1 MAEEKKSLFPLLILP
16 VIWGTYYVASQKLV
30 GFTSSFTSGLS
41 IRFVVM
47 LALIVIMAK
56 RGELGLLWKT
66 EGVRARLVM
75 IGTLGF
81 LLDWTAFLGLSM
93 SSAATGTALLKC
105 DVLMVNI
112 ISVIVYKQKF
122 TWKAW
127 VCTFVMLFGVF
138 MVMGI
143 DFTNFKIAEP
153 GNIFF
158 LLSALFVSINA
169 FVIKSV
175 QLDKKNPICD
185 DVVAFYN
192 NFITMIFFTAALPEL

>member
-105 DVLMVNI
+105 DVLNGKHH
-112 ISVIVYKQKF
+112 ISHRLQTEIY
-122 TWKAW
+122 
-127 VCTFVMLFGVF
+127 MES
-138 MVMGI
+138 MGLHLCDAVRRI
-143 DFTNFKIAEP
+143 H
-153 GNIFF
+153 GNG
-158 LLSALFVSINA
+158 N
-169 FVIKSV
+169 
-175 QLDKKNPICD
+175 
-185 DVVAFYN
+185 
-192 NFITMIFFTAALPEL
+192 

>member
-93 SSAATGTALLKC
+93 SYRNSASQ
-105 DVLMVNI
+105 V
-112 ISVIVYKQKF
+112 
-122 TWKAW
+122 
-127 VCTFVMLFGVF
+127 
-138 MVMGI
+138 
-143 DFTNFKIAEP
+143 
-153 GNIFF
+153 
-158 LLSALFVSINA
+158 
-169 FVIKSV
+169 
-175 QLDKKNPICD
+175 
-185 DVVAFYN
+185 
-192 NFITMIFFTAALPEL
+192 

>member
-1 MAEEKKSLFPLLILP
+1 MAEEKSHFFHCSSCQQYWGSLLRGEAPKAGRIYILLYLRAFP
-16 VIWGTYYVASQKLV
+16 
-30 GFTSSFTSGLS
+30 
-41 IRFVVM
+41 FVLWLT

-56 RGELGLLWKT
+56 EARQLGLSWKT

-143 DFTNFKIAEP
+143 DFTNFKIARTRE
-153 GNIFF
+153 ISF
-158 LLSALFVSINA
+158 SCSVHCLFPSMH
-169 FVIKSV
+169 S
-175 QLDKKNPICD
+175 
-185 DVVAFYN
+185 
-192 NFITMIFFTAALPEL
+192 

>member
-1 MAEEKKSLFPLLILP
+1 MAEEKKSLIPLLILP

-66 EGVRARLVM
+66 EGVRPRLVL

-112 ISVIVYKQKF
+112 ISVIIYKQKF

-158 LLSALFVSINA
+158 LL
-169 FVIKSV
+169 
-175 QLDKKNPICD
+175 
-185 DVVAFYN
+185 
-192 NFITMIFFTAALPEL
+192 

>member
-175 QLDKKNPICD
+175 
-185 DVVAFYN
+185 
-192 NFITMIFFTAALPEL
+192 

>member
-75 IGTLGF
+75 IGTAG
-81 LLDWTAFLGLSM
+81 LDSVLRFVHVLS
-93 SSAATGTALLKC
+93 SYRNSASQ
-105 DVLMVNI
+105 V
-112 ISVIVYKQKF
+112 
-122 TWKAW
+122 
-127 VCTFVMLFGVF
+127 
-138 MVMGI
+138 
-143 DFTNFKIAEP
+143 
-153 GNIFF
+153 
-158 LLSALFVSINA
+158 
-169 FVIKSV
+169 
-175 QLDKKNPICD
+175 
-185 DVVAFYN
+185 
-192 NFITMIFFTAALPEL
+192 